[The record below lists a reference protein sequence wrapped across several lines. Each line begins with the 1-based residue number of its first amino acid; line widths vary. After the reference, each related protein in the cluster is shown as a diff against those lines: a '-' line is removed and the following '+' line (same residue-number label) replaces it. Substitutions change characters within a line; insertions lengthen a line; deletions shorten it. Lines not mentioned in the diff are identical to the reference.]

1 MGGPGSKWGRGK
13 YVGDLHH
20 IWGLR
25 LAEIKKVDAQGR
37 ISLPARWRSKRV
49 DDSGEVIVIEKGD
62 VLLVKPNV
70 KPDLTRHF
78 DSVET
83 QADPEDFTDY
93 SILKKAVLGR
103 RTK

>member
-1 MGGPGSKWGRGK
+1 
-13 YVGDLHH
+13 
-20 IWGLR
+20 
-25 LAEIKKVDAQGR
+25 LAEIRKVDAQGR

-49 DDSGEVIVIEKGD
+49 DDSGEVIVIERGD

-70 KPDLTRHF
+70 KPDLTRYF
-78 DSVET
+78 DSVE
-83 QADPEDFTDY
+83 ANVDPEDFADY